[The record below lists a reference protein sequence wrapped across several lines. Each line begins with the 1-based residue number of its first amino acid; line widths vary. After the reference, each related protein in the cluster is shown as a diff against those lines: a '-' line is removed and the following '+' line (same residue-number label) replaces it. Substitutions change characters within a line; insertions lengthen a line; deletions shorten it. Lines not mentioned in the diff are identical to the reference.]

1 MSLNIRPDIAEL
13 EESKIVEVWRMGF
26 DIPDVIG
33 MWVGQ
38 GDLPTPR
45 FICDAAAN
53 AMAAGDT
60 FYTHKRGIPELR
72 QALIDYHRD
81 LYGVEIADSRIAVT
95 SSGMN
100 AMMLIVQTLVSAAAT
115 SVCVPRVWPT
125 SSPAIQIQGGIAR
138 HVPMTGTDHGWELDL
153 ERLF

>member
-1 MSLNIRPDIAEL
+1 
-13 EESKIVEVWRMGF
+13 MGF

-45 FICDAAAN
+45 FICDAAAQ

-72 QALIDYHRD
+72 QAASTITATSTAWRSP
-81 LYGVEIADSRIAVT
+81 IRASR
-95 SSGMN
+95 SP
-100 AMMLIVQTLVSAAAT
+100 AAA
-115 SVCVPRVWPT
+115 
-125 SSPAIQIQGGIAR
+125 
-138 HVPMTGTDHGWELDL
+138 
-153 ERLF
+153 

>member
-1 MSLNIRPDIAEL
+1 
-13 EESKIVEVWRMGF
+13 MGF

-45 FICDAAAN
+45 FICDAAAQ

-81 LYGVEIADSRIAVT
+81 LYMAWRSPTRASR
-95 SSGMN
+95 SP
-100 AMMLIVQTLVSAAAT
+100 AAA
-115 SVCVPRVWPT
+115 
-125 SSPAIQIQGGIAR
+125 
-138 HVPMTGTDHGWELDL
+138 
-153 ERLF
+153 